1 MPLHRLRDRPWATGN
16 NRTALAETSRFRG
29 FSRHSYAGLAV
40 IAAAAACSLVAGC
53 GGGSGPVPEAP
64 PYVDPGFTEAGA
76 YRLYY
81 AFTLSTDLPSGIAGS
96 YGILPRRNLAV
107 LALTLAPSDEGKAAA
122 IDAPEIEAV
131 AVFLTGEREALS
143 LTRHDEAGR
152 PTWIATLQVPHRVPL
167 TIEIRARA
175 TLAGPE
181 LRARLTREFRLD

>member
-1 MPLHRLRDRPWATGN
+1 MAKTTQFRP
-16 NRTALAETSRFRG
+16 
-29 FSRHSYAGLAV
+29 FSRYLKMAPAV
-40 IAAAAACSLVAGC
+40 MAAAVGCSLLAGC
-53 GGGSGPVPEAP
+53 GSGPGPVPEAL
-64 PYVDPGFTEAGA
+64 PYTDPGFTEAGA

-81 AFTLSTDLPSGIAGS
+81 ALTLSRDLPSAIAGS

-107 LALTLAPSDEGKAAA
+107 LALTLAPSQEHETPP

-143 LTRHDEAGR
+143 LTRRDEAGR
-152 PTWIATLQVPHRVPL
+152 PTWLATLQVPHRVPF

-175 TLAGPE
+175 TPTGPE

>member
-1 MPLHRLRDRPWATGN
+1 MGN
-16 NRTALAETSRFRG
+16 NCPALAETPRSRG
-29 FSRHSYAGLAV
+29 FSRHSRAGLAV

-53 GGGSGPVPEAP
+53 GSEPGPVPEAT

-81 AFTLSTDLPSGIAGS
+81 AFTLSRDLPSEIAGS

-107 LALTLAPSDEGKAAA
+107 LALTLAPSDERRAAPN
-122 IDAPEIEAV
+122 DAPEIEAV

-143 LTRHDEAGR
+143 LTRRDEAGR
-152 PTWIATLQVPHRVPL
+152 PTWLATLQVPHRVPF

-175 TLAGPE
+175 TPAGPE

>member
-1 MPLHRLRDRPWATGN
+1 MAKTSQFRRFLHRLNA
-16 NRTALAETSRFRG
+16 AC
-29 FSRHSYAGLAV
+29 AV
-40 IAAAAACSLVAGC
+40 ITAAVACSLAAGC
-53 GGGSGPVPEAP
+53 GGEPGPVPQAP

-81 AFTLSTDLPSGIAGS
+81 ALTLSRDLPSGIAGS
-96 YGILPRRNLAV
+96 YGIQPRRNLAV
-107 LALTLAPSDEGKAAA
+107 LALTLAPSDERKAPA

-131 AVFLTGEREALS
+131 AVFLTGERETLS
-143 LTRHDEAGR
+143 LTRRDEAER